1 MTEKSWRIMAKTRLG
16 YWSVGLI
23 IAMPLLFILGFLF
36 AKYSYQS
43 IPAGGTI
50 LEDISTRPA
59 LALSML
65 SGMLAGISALITG
78 LLAIFR
84 HRERAFLVYVSSS
97 IGALLVLYLG
107 IEIMFPH

>member
-1 MTEKSWRIMAKTRLG
+1 MAKTRLG

-23 IAMPLLFILGFLF
+23 IVMPLLFILGIQF
-36 AKYSYQS
+36 AKYSYPS
-43 IPAGGTI
+43 IPAGGTV
-50 LEDISTRPA
+50 LEDIFARPA

-78 LLAIFR
+78 LLAIIR
-84 HRERAFLVYVSSS
+84 EKERALLVYVSSS

-107 IEIMFPH
+107 IEILFPH